1 MATRPVQHAV
11 APLGTCRLVRFMPA
25 DATLVSAWLS
35 NPRDAYWAAPR
46 TWPPITPQRV
56 LAWKRP
62 GHRQYVLIDA
72 RRELPVAYGELNTLR
87 HRSGDYWLGHLV
99 VDPQQRGRG
108 YGLALTRLLIERAFA
123 QHRARRVLLV
133 VFPENVGAIRCY
145 QRAGMRPDG
154 YELHH
159 FPPYER
165 CEHLLKMVIERSEV

>member
-1 MATRPVQHAV
+1 MATRPVEPQSV
-11 APLGTCRLVRFMPA
+11 ARTTVRLVRFTPA
-25 DATLVSAWLS
+25 DATLVSAWLAD
-35 NPRDAYWAAPR
+35 PQDAYWAAPR
-46 TWPPITPQRV
+46 TRPPITPQRV

-62 GHRQYVLIDA
+62 GHRQYILYDPQRGLAVG
-72 RRELPVAYGELNTLR
+72 YGELNTLR

-108 YGLALTRLLIERAFA
+108 YGLALTRQLIRQAFA
-123 QHRARRVLLV
+123 HHRARRVLLV
-133 VFPENVGAIRCY
+133 VFPENAAAIRCY

-165 CEHLLKMVIERSEV
+165 CEHLLKMVIERDER